1 MWLTPSREVW
11 VRDLVGSVLRQN
23 NVLSKCLCPPRRI
36 NRLVQV
42 NCQENMTKMLLG
54 GGGGGRGKKGRITS
68 IPSLGSEYT
77 LGRFLT
83 IGIGFSSL
91 RVTCKTCLT

>member
-1 MWLTPSREVW
+1 MWLTPSREIW
-11 VRDLVGSVLRQN
+11 VRDLIGSVLRQS
-23 NVLSKCLCPPRRI
+23 NVLSKCLVHPGE

-54 GGGGGRGKKGRITS
+54 GGGREGKKGRITS

-91 RVTCKTCLT
+91 RVKDLSYLTVF